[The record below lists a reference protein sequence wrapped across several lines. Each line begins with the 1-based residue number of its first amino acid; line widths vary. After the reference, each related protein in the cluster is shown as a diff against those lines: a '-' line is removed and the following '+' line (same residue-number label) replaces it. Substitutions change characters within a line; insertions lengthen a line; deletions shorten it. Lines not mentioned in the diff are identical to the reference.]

1 MQTNIFFSDN
11 ILSVHPRLGD
21 GEVRRKADDVRA
33 GRFTSGTL
41 CLYCELESRL
51 TEHSVIDA
59 VCYSEDWQLMAE
71 GKCVHPRGRDAH
83 RRVGVTLRSERI
95 WMEGMYRVL
104 LSHGGE
110 PFAVA
115 EFQYD
120 GKASMPCKVRS
131 IGDSDVEY
139 QLLTRVAGDDALC
152 WGDVH
157 RFDGVGEAKMDLVRN
172 YCRRDFDAL
181 CQEYGMSLRG
191 VHRYAVI
198 TAPTMCSAY
207 RLAEVLPRYLHF
219 SLSKVDLIS
228 CNRYTAEDINGAF
241 SFAYIEDKAMGL
253 TDIGA
258 LMTRQGREKLREV
271 EQAIEDV
278 ERTCHILFV
287 GQREEIELLCQHS
300 PVVAKALAGAP
311 RFDLSH
317 PSVAE
322 RVEVLRRYVGNEN
335 LVLSPETENALALQV
350 VEHADE
356 LLGWEEADYLGY
368 VRTELVE
375 RLRHRVQRDIDE
387 GREPNS
393 EQLLALRVEDF
404 DMDPY
409 IQMQEKKEEPSI
421 NELLYRKSMAEL
433 ESMVGLSSLKAQ
445 LTKDFAMMRFY
456 EVRRQM
462 GLSAESGTTH
472 HMLFTGN
479 PGTGKTT
486 VARLLGKIYHAMGY
500 LTKGEVISVDRTQLV
515 GSHIGDTEEKM
526 TEVLQRAKGNV
537 LFIDEAYALC
547 DSAYDRR
554 DFGYHVVEALLPVMA
569 EPNPDIIVIFAGY
582 ADEMERLMQTNQGL
596 KGRFAHHL
604 HFDDYTAGELMLIA
618 HNLLADHQYTLTD
631 GAQVLLRSIVERV
644 VAHKER
650 YFGNARWVK
659 QFIESGIL
667 PAMASRVV
675 QRLQATEPD
684 RALLTTIEEADV
696 EAAERIYAPRQV
708 ELRPRPRIGFVA

>member
-1 MQTNIFFSDN
+1 MQTTIDFSTNIS
-11 ILSVHPRLGD
+11 IHPRLGA
-21 GEVRRKADDVRA
+21 GVVRRKADDVRA
-33 GRFTSGTL
+33 GRFTSGAL

-51 TEHSVIDA
+51 TEDSTISA
-59 VCYSEDWQLMAE
+59 VCYSDDWQLVAE
-71 GKCVHPRGRDAH
+71 GVCVHPRGREAH
-83 RRVGVTLRSERI
+83 RRVGVTLRNKQI
-95 WMEGMYRVL
+95 WMEGMYHVL
-104 LSHGGE
+104 LSHNGE

-120 GKASMPCKVRS
+120 GAPLMPCRVRS
-131 IGDSDVEY
+131 IGVSDVEY
-139 QLLTRVAGDDALC
+139 QLLMRVATDDDLH
-152 WGDVH
+152 WHDVH
-157 RFDGVGEAKMDLVRN
+157 RFDGVGEVKLDLVRHF
-172 YCRRDFDAL
+172 CRKDFYAL
-181 CQEYGMSLRG
+181 CREYGLSLRG

-198 TAPTMCSAY
+198 TAPTTCSAY
-207 RLAEVLPRYLHF
+207 RLADVLPRYLHF
-219 SLSKVDLIS
+219 PLERVDLIS
-228 CNRYTAEDINGAF
+228 CRKYKPDDLNGAF
-241 SFAYIEDKAMGL
+241 SFSYIEDKVVGL
-253 TDIGA
+253 TDLA
-258 LMTRQGREKLREV
+258 SLTARRDKLYEV
-271 EQAIEDV
+271 EQAIENT
-278 ERTCHILFV
+278 EHACYILFV
-287 GQREEIELLCQHS
+287 GKQDEVERLCQLS
-300 PVVAKALAGAP
+300 PIVAKALAGAP
-311 RFDLSH
+311 RFDLAH

-322 RVEVLRRYVGNEN
+322 RVEMLRSHVSEEE
-335 LVLSPETENALALQV
+335 LVLSPAAEDALARQV
-350 VEHADE
+350 MRHADE
-356 LLGWEEADYLGY
+356 LLDWEADDYQHY
-368 VRTELVE
+368 VRTDLVE
-375 RLRHRVQRDIDE
+375 RLRHRVQRAIDE
-387 GREPNS
+387 GREPKP
-393 EQLLALRVEDF
+393 EQLLALQAEDF
-404 DMDPY
+404 DMASY
-409 IQMQEKKEEPSI
+409 IAMQERVEEPSDK
-421 NELLYRKSMAEL
+421 EQLYRKSMAEL
-433 ESMVGLSSLKAQ
+433 EAMVGLSSLKAQ
-445 LTKDFAMMRFY
+445 LAKDFAMMRFY
-456 EVRRQM
+456 DERRRM
-462 GLSAESGTTH
+462 GLSAESGATH

-486 VARLLGKIYHAMGY
+486 VARLIGKIYHAMGC

-604 HFDDYTAGELMLIA
+604 HFDDYTAGELMQIA
-618 HNLLADHQYTLTD
+618 HNLLAEHQYTLTD

-644 VAHKER
+644 VEHKER

-675 QRLQATEPD
+675 RRLQAVDPD
-684 RALLTTIEEADV
+684 RALLTSIEVADV